1 APPGPLWVQRAQPRR
16 SSPRLVDRT
25 GPPPRR
31 RARSRAWGPPS
42 PAPGRQRRGPAGP
55 TAREPPPG
63 PRRLES
69 RHPAAQPMKAG
80 TTQEGSTMT
89 ATRVT
94 IVYETMFGS
103 TRRIAEAIARG
114 LGSDTPAPL
123 VRVTE
128 ASDSITDTDL
138 LIVGAPTHVHGLSRP
153 QTRADAAKWAADP
166 ERDLELEPGADGPG
180 GREWLD
186 RVDELPARSAVFDTR
201 ADIPEIFSGSA
212 AKKIEHELR

>member
-1 APPGPLWVQRAQPRR
+1 
-16 SSPRLVDRT
+16 
-25 GPPPRR
+25 
-31 RARSRAWGPPS
+31 
-42 PAPGRQRRGPAGP
+42 
-55 TAREPPPG
+55 
-63 PRRLES
+63 
-69 RHPAAQPMKAG
+69 
-80 TTQEGSTMT
+80 MT

-94 IVYETMFGS
+94 IVYESMFGS

-114 LGSDTPAPL
+114 LGSDTAATL

-166 ERDLELEPGADGPG
+166 ERDLELEPATDGIG
-180 GREWLD
+180 VREWLD
-186 RVDELPARSAVFDTR
+186 RVDELPARCAVFDTR

-212 AKKIEHELR
+212 AKKIEHELRRMRSDPMVERRSFLVDKQSHLEAGELERAEEWGREIAAAMHRLVATV

>member
-1 APPGPLWVQRAQPRR
+1 
-16 SSPRLVDRT
+16 
-25 GPPPRR
+25 
-31 RARSRAWGPPS
+31 
-42 PAPGRQRRGPAGP
+42 
-55 TAREPPPG
+55 
-63 PRRLES
+63 
-69 RHPAAQPMKAG
+69 
-80 TTQEGSTMT
+80 MT

-94 IVYETMFGS
+94 IVYESMFGS

-114 LGSDTPAPL
+114 LGHEVVATL
-123 VRVTE
+123 VRVAE
-128 ASDSITDTDL
+128 ASDSITDADL

-180 GREWLD
+180 VREWLD

-212 AKKIEHELR
+212 AKKIEHELRRMRSDPLVERHSFLVDKRSHLEAGELQRAEDWGREISAAADRLLTTA